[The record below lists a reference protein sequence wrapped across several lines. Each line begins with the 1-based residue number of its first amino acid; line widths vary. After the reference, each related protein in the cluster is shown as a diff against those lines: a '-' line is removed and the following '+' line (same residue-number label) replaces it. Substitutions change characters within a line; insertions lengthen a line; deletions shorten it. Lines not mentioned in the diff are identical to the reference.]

1 MDEAVNNNL
10 LYIRE
15 MANIPKKVISD
26 LINVSVYTYTGYE
39 QGRMFIPEETK
50 IIIKN
55 IYDISLNELCCSIN
69 DISETTRNKLMQL
82 AHLTNQEK
90 KEKLIYNL
98 TKRRSENLTYR
109 QINKIK
115 ATIRNNINLNTVK

>member
-1 MDEAVNNNL
+1 
-10 LYIRE
+10 

-26 LINVSVYTYTGYE
+26 LINVSVYTYTSYE
-39 QGRMFIPEETK
+39 QGRMLVPEETK

-69 DISETTRNKLMQL
+69 DISETTRNKLIQIS
-82 AHLTNQEK
+82 HLTNQEK

-98 TKRRSENLTYR
+98 TKRRSKNLTYR
-109 QINKIK
+109 QISKIK

>member
-1 MDEAVNNNL
+1 MNNNL

>member
-1 MDEAVNNNL
+1 MNNNL

-15 MANIPKKVISD
+15 MANIPKKMISD

-39 QGRMFIPEETK
+39 QGRMLVPEETK

-69 DISETTRNKLMQL
+69 DISEITRNKLMQL

>member
-1 MDEAVNNNL
+1 
-10 LYIRE
+10 

>member
-1 MDEAVNNNL
+1 MNNNL

-82 AHLTNQEK
+82 AHMTNQEK
-90 KEKLIYNL
+90 KGELIYNL
-98 TKRRSENLTYR
+98 TKRCSQNLTYR

-115 ATIRNNINLNTVK
+115 ATIRNNIDLNTVK